1 MPRYIDS
8 VFEANGSDF
17 VDRSLAKELGMFD
30 VLAVL
35 RETERDAIFRI
46 GEGGSICSNPVVL
59 NGMVYFGAC
68 DKNFYAVDAETGNLK
83 WKVRTDGPV
92 CVGRSCTIHDNKIYF
107 GSYDHFLYC
116 LDMNG
121 DLLWKFKTRD
131 MVNSTPMIKNGVVYF
146 GSRDQNMY
154 AVDADN
160 GKLIWKFWT
169 HGAVSPSPAWADGN
183 IYFGSFDKNL
193 YAVTEQ
199 GRLLWKFK
207 TNDFIVEPV
216 ETCNGIIYLPSTD
229 RNLYALSP
237 DGNLLWKFRTSGPV
251 ASKPVVHE
259 NSVYFG
265 CSDHN
270 LYKLNALSGQFV
282 WKFRTRN
289 IIYGYPVITEKMIYL
304 CSCDE
309 NLYALN
315 IEGKLVWKFKT
326 QGVASSSP
334 FLSRNVIYFGSWD
347 CCLYAVTT
355 DGRLLWKF
363 RASSSG
369 QAPVN
374 LSDSH
379 MESVG
384 RNISGPLISDEPVT
398 EGKRAERKSDYGKF
412 SGNYLGENEDVLD
425 ITSMSGLVK
434 QYGSSGKKYR

>member
-83 WKVRTDGPV
+83 WKFRTD
-92 CVGRSCTIHDNKIYF
+92 
-107 GSYDHFLYC
+107 
-116 LDMNG
+116 
-121 DLLWKFKTRD
+121 
-131 MVNSTPMIKNGVVYF
+131 
-146 GSRDQNMY
+146 
-154 AVDADN
+154 
-160 GKLIWKFWT
+160 
-169 HGAVSPSPAWADGN
+169 
-183 IYFGSFDKNL
+183 
-193 YAVTEQ
+193 
-199 GRLLWKFK
+199 
-207 TNDFIVEPV
+207 DFIIEPV
-216 ETCNGIIYLPSTD
+216 EISNGIIYLPSTD
-229 RNLYALSP
+229 RNLYALST
-237 DGNLLWKFRTSGPV
+237 DGNLLWKFRTFGPV
-251 ASKPVVHE
+251 ASKPVVYK
-259 NSVYFG
+259 NGVYFG
-265 CSDHN
+265 CSDYN
-270 LYKLNALSGQFV
+270 LYKLNAFS
-282 WKFRTRN
+282 
-289 IIYGYPVITEKMIYL
+289 
-304 CSCDE
+304 
-309 NLYALN
+309 
-315 IEGKLVWKFKT
+315 GKLVWKFKT

-363 RASSSG
+363 RTSSSG